1 MAAIIQRGK
10 KKVWYAIYRDLN
22 GKQRWSRLRDAGDR
36 RSARAAAD
44 LLEMTAQ
51 RRKSAQHIRKSFSD
65 LYREFYGEG
74 MPVATA
80 REYAETWLDQCKSE
94 VASSS
99 FLAYKK
105 TVQRF
110 LEFLL
115 DRADQDIA
123 DIVRSD
129 IVKFRN
135 ELAGKLASDTTNRY
149 VKILRMLFKSAKRDG
164 YVLENAAEHVETVR
178 ETRGKA
184 RRPFTLDQIRSVLA
198 VADPEW
204 QSLIKFGLYT
214 GQRLADL
221 SLLTWANIDLGI
233 NEIRL
238 VTKKTG
244 KHLTIPLSAP
254 LQHHILGLPR
264 SDKPTTP
271 LHPRAFKAV
280 TEQGR
285 AVSISNWFSD
295 LLFQAGLREKLS
307 HQSRGIGR
315 NTRRSNSELSFHSLR
330 HTAVSLLKDAGIP
343 QAVVQE
349 LIGHD
354 SEKMSALYTHVGREA
369 LQKAAAT
376 LPEI

>member
-1 MAAIIQRGK
+1 
-10 KKVWYAIYRDLN
+10 
-22 GKQRWSRLRDAGDR
+22 
-36 RSARAAAD
+36 
-44 LLEMTAQ
+44 
-51 RRKSAQHIRKSFSD
+51 
-65 LYREFYGEG
+65 
-74 MPVATA
+74 
-80 REYAETWLDQCKSE
+80 
-94 VASSS
+94 
-99 FLAYKK
+99 
-105 TVQRF
+105 
-110 LEFLL
+110 
-115 DRADQDIA
+115 
-123 DIVRSD
+123 
-129 IVKFRN
+129 
-135 ELAGKLASDTTNRY
+135 
-149 VKILRMLFKSAKRDG
+149 
-164 YVLENAAEHVETVR
+164 VETVR

-184 RRPFTLDQIRSVLA
+184 RRPFTLEQIRSVLA

-221 SLLTWANIDLGI
+221 SLLTWANIDLGL
-233 NEIRL
+233 NEILL

-369 LQKAAAT
+369 LQKAAAA
-376 LPEI
+376 LPEV